1 MQGRTYRY
9 FKGALQYPF
18 DFGLSIALQI
28 PAHGY
33 KSELP
38 SRGFASI

>member
-1 MQGRTYRY
+1 MQGRTCRY
-9 FKGALQYPF
+9 YKGALQYPF
-18 DFGLSIALQI
+18 GFGLSMALQI

-38 SRGFASI
+38 SRGFAAI